1 MLRITLKGIRG
12 HLVRFLL
19 TTLAVLLGVSF
30 VVASFV
36 LRDGLK
42 ETFNGL
48 IEDINAQVDVE
59 VRGYVEFSE
68 SDFQDDPVFD
78 ESVLGLVEGVD
89 GVADAMAGV
98 GFPGIIPIDSDGEPL
113 PTFGPPLL
121 GVTWSDSSMSPVTL
135 TEGSAPQRGEFVID
149 IDSAELHDFQIGQ
162 TYDIIFPEG
171 RQQFTLSGLMTFGDE
186 NALLGA
192 VLTAYDFD
200 EFRELTDTEG
210 LLQTISVRAEEG
222 VAPATLASRIQEVL
236 PDNAEAVTTEAVVA
250 EDQADFGVIIDAL
263 GWFFTGFGLV
273 SLLVAAFLITNIFNI
288 TIGQRLRELALMRA
302 IGATTSQIR
311 GSVLTEAV
319 TIGLIA
325 SVLGIGVGAGL
336 AWVARAL
343 MNAAGFSLPEF
354 DINIAPLTVVT
365 AFIIGLGV
373 TIAASLL
380 PAFHAGRV
388 PPAAA
393 VQEGFHIPDRPR
405 ARLIVGAILTV
416 FGAVLMA
423 LGLGGAVSGI
433 GLAVALGFGSVL
445 VFVGVTTLSPLF
457 AAPIVSAVGSP
468 LKKLPWLKVSGL
480 LAQQNS
486 ARSARTTAAAAG
498 ALMIGLA
505 LTVGA
510 SVFGQSLK
518 DTISSILDESVTAD
532 FIAQPNGF
540 GNGGFGAGFAERL
553 RDTDEFGQVAAF
565 RFGNIRV
572 DGDIKN
578 VIATNFDQLDG
589 MIDAS
594 VISGSFS
601 DAPPLSIALHQD
613 PARDLGVTAGDSITV
628 EFASGESVEMPV
640 AAVYEDAQILD
651 NWAID
656 LATWDRF
663 FSLDSD
669 LFVMGKSADGVDA
682 QAARAAI
689 EAVAEDFPQIQIQDR
704 TEFLASQEAQVDGML
719 IVINVFL
726 LFAFVIAILGIL
738 ITMTLMVVERTRE
751 IGMLRAVGMTAR
763 QVRSMV
769 RWEAVLI
776 AVFGAILGTVLG
788 LVFGWAAVVALPDS
802 VVNTFAV
809 PWGSL
814 VLYAILAGL
823 GGMVAGLYP
832 AIRAAR
838 MNILEAISYQ

>member
-12 HLVRFLL
+12 HIVRFLL

-42 ETFNGL
+42 ETFGGL

-59 VRGYVEFSE
+59 VRGFTEFSE
-68 SDFQDDPVFD
+68 SDFQDDPLFD
-78 ESVLGLVEGVD
+78 DSVLPAVKEVEGV
-89 GVADAMAGV
+89 AEAMGGV
-98 GFPGIIPIDSDGEPL
+98 GFPGIIPIDSSGEPL

-121 GVTWSDSSMSPVTL
+121 GVTWSDSPMSPVSMTQG
-135 TEGSAPQRGEFVID
+135 EAPERGQFVID
-149 IDSAELHDFQIGQ
+149 IDSADLHGFEIGE
-162 TYDIIFPEG
+162 TYQIIFPDG
-171 RQQFTLSGLMTFGDE
+171 RETFELSGIMTFGEE

-192 VLTAYDFD
+192 VLTAFDFD

-210 LLQTISVRAEEG
+210 LLQTISVRAEAG
-222 VAPATLASRIQEVL
+222 VTPAALATRIQEVL
-236 PDNAEAVTTEAVVA
+236 PPDAEAVTTEAVVE
-250 EDQADFGVIIDAL
+250 EDQAEFGVIIDAL

-288 TIGQRLRELALMRA
+288 TIGQRLRELALLRA

-325 SVLGIGVGAGL
+325 SVLGLGLGAAL

-354 DINIAPLTVVT
+354 DINLAPATIIT
-365 AFIIGLGV
+365 AFVIGLGV

-393 VQEGFHIPDRPR
+393 VQEGFHIPDRPK
-405 ARLIVGAILTV
+405 ARLVV
-416 FGAVLMA
+416 GAVLTGVGSILMA
-423 LGLGGAVSGI
+423 IGLVGAVSGI
-433 GLAVALGFGSVL
+433 GLAFALGGGSVL

-457 AAPIVSAVGSP
+457 AAPIVGTVGSP

-510 SVFGQSLK
+510 SVFGESLK
-518 DTISSILDESVTAD
+518 STISSILTESVTAD
-532 FIAQPNGF
+532 YIVQPNGF
-540 GNGGFGAGFAERL
+540 GSGGFGAEFAERL
-553 RDTDEFGQVAAF
+553 RDTDEFEQVAAF

-572 DGDIKN
+572 DEDIKN

-589 MIDAS
+589 MVDAS
-594 VISGSFS
+594 VISGSFEN
-601 DAPPLSIALHQD
+601 APPLSIALHED
-613 PARDLGVTAGDSITV
+613 PARDLGVTAGDTIDV
-628 EFASGESVEMPV
+628 EFASGDNVTMTV
-640 AAVYEDAQILD
+640 NAVYGDAQILD

-656 LATWDRF
+656 LSTWDEYF
-663 FSLDSD
+663 TLDTD
-669 LFVMGKSADGVDA
+669 LFVMARSAQTA
-682 QAARAAI
+682 TATQARAAV
-689 EAVAEDFPQIQIQDR
+689 EAVAEDFPQVQIQDR
-704 TEFLASQEAQVDGML
+704 TEFLESQEAQVDSLL
-719 IVINVFL
+719 IIINVFL

-738 ITMTLMVVERTRE
+738 ITMTLMVIERTRE
-751 IGMLRAVGMTAR
+751 IGMLRAVGMTSR

-802 VVNTFAV
+802 IVNTFAV